1 MNTLPLPFPIRRFA
15 AAAPALLLGAAI
27 LLPAAGCGRP
37 SPARQVET
45 AVRDL
50 RAGRLEAARGRLEA
64 ALADEPDPA
73 LAAEACNWLGL
84 ALRGLGRPADA
95 ADAFAAAIAAT
106 PAAFDPLYNAGCLAL
121 ERGDTAGGV
130 RLLRQATDLDTSD
143 TRALVRIG
151 EHLTRIG
158 RFDQAQRVYHEARK
172 RDARCAA
179 AEVGLGR
186 IAMLE
191 GQTPQAE
198 NHFMAALEMEK
209 DCPPALYNLGVLHSS
224 SGGISDRAA
233 EYFRQYL
240 AVAPNGPR
248 AAAAARRLGGE
259 AVPQTSFRSPSVSG
273 PDRQVG
279 LQWRQAQ
286 AALDKGDRE
295 TAAVCVLRALEA
307 ARAGGNAKQREEIVN
322 RALETFGDRA
332 AVQLEAGEYFLG
344 AGRPADALQALLRA
358 QALEPDNPLVLLHL
372 SRAAAAVEEYDTAV
386 LSLRHLIELEPGNA
400 DARWELADLY
410 GDKLGMTAKGISAY
424 REFERLFPSDPR
436 AAQVA
441 DRVAALE
448 SGDE

>member
-1 MNTLPLPFPIRRFA
+1 MTPSAFRRLA
-15 AAAPALLLGAAI
+15 AAAPAVLLGAAL
-27 LLPAAGCGRP
+27 LLPAAGCGR
-37 SPARQVET
+37 SPQHQVEA

-50 RAGRLEAARGRLEA
+50 RAGRLEAARGRLDA
-64 ALADEPDPA
+64 VLAGDPDPA
-73 LAAEACNWLGL
+73 LAAEAWNWLGL
-84 ALRGLGRPADA
+84 ALRGLGRGDEA
-95 ADAFAAAIAAT
+95 ADAFAAAIEAAPT
-106 PAAFDPLYNAGCLAL
+106 AFDPLYNAGCLAL
-121 ERGDTAGGV
+121 ERGDTADGI

-158 RFDQAQRVYHEARK
+158 RFDQAERVYHEARK

-179 AEVGLGR
+179 AATGLGR

-191 GQTPQAE
+191 GQPAQAE
-198 NHFMAALEMEK
+198 NHFMAALEMQK
-209 DCPPALYNLGVLHSS
+209 DYPPALYNLGVLHSS

-240 AVAPNGPR
+240 AVAPQGPR

-259 AVPQTSFRSPSVSG
+259 TVAQTSFQTPAVSG

-307 ARAGGNAKQREEIVN
+307 ARAGGNAKQREEIVT

-332 AVQLEAGEYFLG
+332 AVQLDAGEFLLST
-344 AGRPADALQALLRA
+344 GRPAEALQALLRA

-372 SRAAAAVEEYDTAV
+372 SRAAAAMEEYDTAV

-400 DARWELADLY
+400 DARWELAALY

-424 REFERLFPSDPR
+424 REFERLFPADPR
-436 AAQVA
+436 AGQVA
-441 DRVAALE
+441 AVVATLE